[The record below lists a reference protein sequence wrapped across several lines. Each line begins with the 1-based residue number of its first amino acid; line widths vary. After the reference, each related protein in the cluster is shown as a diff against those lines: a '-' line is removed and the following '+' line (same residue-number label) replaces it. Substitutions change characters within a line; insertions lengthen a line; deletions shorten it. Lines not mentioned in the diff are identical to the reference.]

1 MNMKKTFTIGGVHP
15 DENKLTATKPICEL
29 GLPKQAVYPLSQHIG
44 APSVPCVAKG
54 DLVNVGTKIA
64 DAGGFM
70 SAVIHSGFSIDH
82 SHLESTLTGIL
93 QSFPVHTIAIVST
106 GSAVYS

>member
-44 APSVPCVAKG
+44 APSVPCVGLHASRFGCGCIYAEHRQQKHHAQ
-54 DLVNVGTKIA
+54 K
-64 DAGGFM
+64 
-70 SAVIHSGFSIDH
+70 
-82 SHLESTLTGIL
+82 
-93 QSFPVHTIAIVST
+93 Q
-106 GSAVYS
+106 